1 MIALDGVKTV
11 RSYLGDVDR
20 LADVVA
26 ELVPELR
33 RRGHAWFLQW
43 AVFDSAF
50 VPASRV
56 TGTRPGPWSEEAVGV
71 NRRSGYAAYTGYFTA
86 HLGWFER
93 LDGDLDAALRQGR
106 RALAQTSPVDHP
118 WWFAAAAGL
127 LAATLVD
134 LGRAEEAADVARS
147 GLATTDPGTPE
158 AWRLRC
164 LAPLAAATGDAD
176 DLAAAESVL
185 AGVDCPPGRAWVVGA
200 DCYLLVARAA
210 LARGDAEAA
219 ARWLAPLADATRTG
233 WSPVRRQV
241 DALLAQISSATS

>member
-11 RSYLGDVDR
+11 HSYLGDVDR

-50 VPASRV
+50 VPASRGDWDAARALV
-56 TGTRPGPWSEEAVGV
+56 KEAVGV
-71 NRRSGYAAYTGYFTA
+71 NRQSGYAAYTGYFTA

-93 LDGDLDAALRQGR
+93 LDGNLDAALRQGR

-134 LGRAEEAADVARS
+134 LGRTREAADVARS

-176 DLAAAESVL
+176 DLAAAEAVL
-185 AGVDCPPGRAWVVGA
+185 AGVDCPPGRAWVGGA
-200 DCYLLVARAA
+200 DCYLLVARAC

-219 ARWLAPLADATRTG
+219 SRWLAPLADATRTG
-233 WSPVRRQV
+233 WFPVRRQV